1 MQSPWNSAKAIEEAV
16 RLSGDINME
25 TESTVSKPL
34 QSVIIEGFLL
44 ENQQKRVKGNYLKK
58 YAFFF

>member
-34 QSVIIEGFLL
+34 QSVYIKGFLL
-44 ENQQKRVKGNYLKK
+44 DNQPKKVKGNSLGNI
-58 YAFFF
+58 FFF